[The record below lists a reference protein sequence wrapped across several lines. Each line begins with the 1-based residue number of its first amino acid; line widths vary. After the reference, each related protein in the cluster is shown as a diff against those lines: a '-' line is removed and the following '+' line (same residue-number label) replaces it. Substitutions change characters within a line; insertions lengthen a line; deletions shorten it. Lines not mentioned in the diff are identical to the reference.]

1 MATFYRSAC
10 CVYIF
15 QLVLF
20 RQLPSRLLSRT
31 WGKLTSKE
39 LPRWCRGPVLGLY
52 VWAFG
57 CNMEE
62 ALIEDIREYP
72 SLSKLFT
79 RQLKEGARVVSSEC
93 LVVSSLVLVCDY

>member
-1 MATFYRSAC
+1 M
-10 CVYIF
+10 
-15 QLVLF
+15 
-20 RQLPSRLLSRT
+20 
-31 WGKLTSKE
+31 
-39 LPRWCRGPVLGLY
+39 
-52 VWAFG
+52 WAFG

-62 ALIEDIREYP
+62 AVIEDIREYP